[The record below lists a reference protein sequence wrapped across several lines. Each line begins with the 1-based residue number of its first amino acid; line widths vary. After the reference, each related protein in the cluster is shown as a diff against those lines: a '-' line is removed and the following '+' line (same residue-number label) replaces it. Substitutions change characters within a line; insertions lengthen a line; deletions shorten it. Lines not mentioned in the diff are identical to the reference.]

1 MTIGTAKSAS
11 YEDDLRA
18 RIVADPGLVLD
29 DPQIMR
35 ALVKASE
42 SAMGGNVVDLRGMAM
57 ERQEAR
63 LARLEETHRAVI
75 AAAYENMSST
85 NQVHRAIMALLE
97 PDVFE
102 KFLQVL
108 DQEVTTI
115 LRVDCLRMVLES
127 GDAERETGVEQ
138 MSGVL
143 RVVEPGFVAS
153 YMAHGRS
160 QPPRQIVLRQTL
172 PPTPRLYGAR
182 LGDMRSEAVL
192 RLDLGAGRMAGMLTM
207 ACADPLVFK
216 PGQGTDLLAFFAGVF
231 ERSMR
236 RWLS

>member
-29 DPQIMR
+29 DPAIMR
-35 ALVKASE
+35 ALVNASE
-42 SAMGGNVVDLRGMAM
+42 HAMGGNVVDLRGMAM
-57 ERQEAR
+57 DRQEAR

-85 NQVHRAIMALLE
+85 NQVHRAIMAMLE

-102 KFLQVL
+102 KFLHVL
-108 DQEVTTI
+108 DNEVATV
-115 LRVDCLRMVLES
+115 LRVDCLRLVLES
-127 GDAERETGVEQ
+127 GDAARETGVEQ
-138 MSGVL
+138 MAGVL
-143 RVVEPGFVAS
+143 RIVEPGFVAG

-182 LGDMRSEAVL
+182 LSEMRSEAVM
-192 RLDLGAGRMAGMLTM
+192 RLDLGPGRMAGMLTM
-207 ACADPLVFK
+207 ACVDPMVFK